1 MARQRVERA
10 VRIEKDMVD
19 EMFLIQK
26 AGKGKEKVGR
36 YLSGGRGGEVA
47 SDDGGTANVR
57 VFSFFDKVSEI

>member
-1 MARQRVERA
+1 M
-10 VRIEKDMVD
+10 
-19 EMFLIQK
+19 
-26 AGKGKEKVGR
+26 GR